1 MEDKQIQS
9 EIRSEQET
17 NEINLLDYL
26 IVLVKRKK
34 LITSV
39 TLAAILAAAVI
50 SLILP
55 SKYKAET
62 KILTPQQGSSSMASQ
77 FVNQLG
83 GAGVFAGGA
92 LGVKTPND
100 FYIEMLKSRAVL
112 DRIID
117 RFDLTNSYKTKSR
130 ENVRSILIEKMLSAR
145 DDKKSGIITIGVED
159 RNPQKA
165 ADLAN
170 AFVEELKNVSQGLAI
185 TEAAGRRLFF
195 EEQLKD
201 AKEALIKSEEALRG
215 FQEKTGAVKI
225 EEQAKVVIEGMAQ
238 LRAQIAAK
246 EVELKVMRTY
256 STSSNPDL
264 QKTEEALKG
273 LKAELGKLEARG
285 GSKHDTFMP
294 AGRMPE
300 IRTEYTR
307 KIRDFKFNE
316 TLFEL
321 LTQQYEAAKLDEARD
336 SAIIQVIDRAIPPE
350 KRFKPKRT
358 QMVMIAGIA
367 GLVISIFIA
376 FFMEF
381 IEKSSGNP
389 ETRQRFETIKKYVK
403 IN

>member
-1 MEDKQIQS
+1 
-9 EIRSEQET
+9 
-17 NEINLLDYL
+17 
-26 IVLVKRKK
+26 
-34 LITSV
+34 
-39 TLAAILAAAVI
+39 

-55 SKYKAET
+55 SKYMAET

-77 FVNQLG
+77 FINQLG

-100 FYIEMLKSRAVL
+100 LYTEMLKSRAVL
-112 DRIID
+112 DRVID

-130 ENVRSILIEKMLSAR
+130 EDVRSMLVKEMLSAK

-159 RNPQKA
+159 KNPQKA

-170 AFVEELKNVSQGLAI
+170 AFVEELKNVSQGLAV

-201 AKEALIKSEEALRG
+201 AKEALIKSEESLRG
-215 FQEKTGAVKI
+215 FQERTGAVKMD
-225 EEQAKVVIEGMAQ
+225 EQAKAVIEGMAQ

-256 STSSNPDL
+256 STASNPDL

-285 GSKHDTFMP
+285 GGKHDTFMP

-300 IRTEYTR
+300 IGTEYTR

-316 TLFEL
+316 TLYGL
-321 LTQQYEAAKLDEARD
+321 LTQQFEAAKLDEARD
-336 SAIIQVIDRAIPPE
+336 SAIIQVIDKAIPPE
-350 KRFKPKRT
+350 RRFKPKRT
-358 QMVMIAGIA
+358 QMVMVAGIS
-367 GLVISIFIA
+367 GFVISVFIA

-381 IEKSSGNP
+381 IEKSSENP

-403 IN
+403 IK